1 MYSESDLQSAVAAG
15 ILSSE
20 AADALR
26 SHVAAGRDTPFVDE
40 ENFRLVSG
48 FNDIF
53 VSIAAIILL
62 VAVWWIGNAMQSNT
76 SDYLSAL
83 PKWRND
89 YYYRPGRFKGL
100 GGLFCA
106 ATAWVLAEYF
116 TRKRHMAFPS
126 IILLGAFVIGLALG
140 LAYFYFDWDYTHYGY
155 LHFYNQDVME
165 TTYEAIYNA
174 QERRQTLAFSVI
186 GLITAGATYLHW
198 RRFHVPIAIAASVA
212 AFAALLLFGTFYVLG
227 ISTLS
232 NFVPLTLIMI
242 SGIAVFAFAMWW
254 DMSDKKRETQRS
266 DVAFW
271 LHLLAAP
278 MIAHPLFA
286 LIGISQGDKIGVGA
300 VFAVLAVYIGF
311 GLLALSIDRRAL
323 LVSALAYVLIALTA
337 LFQRFGVVELNVA
350 ITALIIGSALLL
362 LSAFWSALRKIIV
375 DRLPAS
381 LQSRLP
387 ATH

>member
-1 MYSESDLQSAVAAG
+1 MYSESDLQSAVSAG
-15 ILSSE
+15 IISSE

-26 SHVAAGRDTPFVDE
+26 NHVAAGRDTPFVDE

-76 SDYLSAL
+76 NDYLSAL
-83 PKWRND
+83 PKLPD
-89 YYYRPGRFKGL
+89 EYYNGSSRYKGL

-106 ATAWVLAEYF
+106 ATAWGLAEYF

-126 IILLGAFVIGLALG
+126 IILLGAFVIGLAFG
-140 LAYFYFDWDYTHYGY
+140 LAYFYFDWDYTRYGY
-155 LHFYNQDVME
+155 LS
-165 TTYEAIYNA
+165 TYYQKGMEAIFQA
-174 QERRQTLAFSVI
+174 QERRQTLAFSAI
-186 GLITAGATYLHW
+186 GLIIAGATYLHW

-212 AFAALLLFGTFYVLG
+212 AGAALLLFGAFYLIG
-227 ISTLS
+227 ISSL
-232 NFVPLTLIMI
+232 NAAVPLTLIMV

-254 DMSDKKRETQRS
+254 DMSDKKRETRRS

-286 LIGISQGDKIGVGA
+286 LIGINQGDEIGVGA
-300 VFAVLAVYIGF
+300 VFGVLAVYIGF
-311 GLLALSIDRRAL
+311 GLLALSIDRRAM

-362 LSAFWSALRKIIV
+362 LSAFWSTLRKFIV

-381 LQSRLP
+381 LQAHLP

>member
-1 MYSESDLQSAVAAG
+1 MYSESDLQSAISAG
-15 ILSSE
+15 IISSE

-26 SHVAAGRDTPFVDE
+26 NHVAAGRDTPFVDE

-76 SDYLSAL
+76 NDYVSAL
-83 PKWRND
+83 PKLRDD
-89 YYYRPGRFKGL
+89 YYYGSSRFKGL

-106 ATAWVLAEYF
+106 ATAWALAEYF

-126 IILLGAFVIGLALG
+126 IILLGAFVIGLSVG
-140 LAYFYFDWDYTHYGY
+140 LAYFYYDWDYSRYGY
-155 LHFYNQDVME
+155 LRSYYQDGM
-165 TTYEAIYNA
+165 EAIFQA

-186 GLITAGATYLHW
+186 GLIIAGATYLHW

-212 AFAALLLFGTFYVLG
+212 AFAALLLFGAFYLIG
-227 ISTLS
+227 ISSL
-232 NFVPLTLIMI
+232 NAAVPLTLIMV
-242 SGIAVFAFAMWW
+242 SGIAVFAFAMRW
-254 DMSDKKRETQRS
+254 DMSDKKRETRRS

-286 LIGISQGDKIGVGA
+286 LIGINQGDEIGVGA
-300 VFAVLAVYIGF
+300 VFGVLAVYIGF
-311 GLLALSIDRRAL
+311 GLLALSIDRRAM

-362 LSAFWSALRKIIV
+362 LSAFWSTLRKFIV

-381 LQSRLP
+381 LQAHLP

>member
-1 MYSESDLQSAVAAG
+1 MFSDSDLQSAVAAG
-15 ILSSE
+15 IISSE

-26 SHVAAGRDTPFVDE
+26 NHVAGERSTPFVDE

-62 VAVWWIGNAMQSNT
+62 VAVWWIGNAMQS
-76 SDYLSAL
+76 SAYDYTSAL
-83 PKWRND
+83 PKLRDN
-89 YYYRPGRFKGL
+89 YYYSPDRFKGL

-106 ATAWVLAEYF
+106 TTAWALAEYF

-126 IILLGAFVIGLALG
+126 IILLGAFVIGLAFG

-155 LHFYNQDVME
+155 LHFYDQDLME
-165 TTYEAIYNA
+165 AKYKAIFST

-186 GLITAGATYLHW
+186 GLIIAGATYLHW
-198 RRFHVPIAIAASVA
+198 RRFHVPISIAACVA
-212 AFAALLLFGTFYVLG
+212 AFAALLLFGAFYLIG
-227 ISTLS
+227 ISTL
-232 NFVPLTLIMI
+232 NAAIPLTLIMI
-242 SGIAVFAFAMWW
+242 GGIAVFDFAMWW
-254 DMSDKKRETQRS
+254 DMSDKKRETRRS

-286 LIGISQGDKIGVGA
+286 LIGISQGDEIGVGA

-350 ITALIIGSALLL
+350 VTALIIGSALLL
-362 LSAFWSALRKIIV
+362 LSAFWSALRKFIV
-375 DRLPAS
+375 DRLPTS